1 MEPRVSTIRNESVYS
16 AGVRRLHFDVSSRP
30 FLVLVELTRSCSLA
44 CRHCRA
50 ESVPLRDPNEL
61 RTEELEGVLDDLAS
75 LGPPRPRV
83 VFSGGDPLR
92 RPDLDHLI
100 RYGAQRSLSIA
111 VSPAGTPLAS
121 PERLSALRTAG
132 AGAVSFSVDGCS
144 PATHDAFRGVSGS
157 FDWTV
162 AAARSAVAAGLRLQ
176 INTTVSNETV
186 TDLPGIAK
194 LVSDLGAGMW
204 SVFFVVP
211 VGRANATQALSPDS
225 TEDVLHFL
233 HDVATVVTLKT
244 TEAPAY
250 RRVIL
255 EGSQGRSR
263 WQPGPLYDKLWSDLE
278 GTWPEGADRARLG
291 ADRDA
296 PDAHR
301 RSPLAVGDGRGVVF
315 VSHTGDVQPSGF
327 LPCVVG
333 NVRRQPLSAIYTQ
346 SELLRSL
353 RDPARL
359 TGRCGSCEY
368 ATSCG
373 GSRAQAFA
381 RTGDPLGED
390 ASCAYV
396 AG

>member
-1 MEPRVSTIRNESVYS
+1 MEPTVSTIREGSVYS

-50 ESVPLRDPNEL
+50 ESVPLRDPDEL
-61 RTEELEGVLDDLAS
+61 RTEEIEGVLDDLAS
-75 LGPPRPRV
+75 LGAPRPRV

-121 PERLSALRTAG
+121 PERLSALGEAG

-162 AAARSAVAAGLRLQ
+162 AAARSAVTAGLRLQ
-176 INTTVSNETV
+176 VNTTVSNETV
-186 TDLPGIAK
+186 ADLPGIAK

-250 RRVIL
+250 RRVVL
-255 EGSQGRSR
+255 EVSQGRSR

-327 LPCVVG
+327 LPFVVG

-346 SELLRSL
+346 SELLRNL

-359 TGRCGSCEY
+359 AGRCGSCEY